1 MGSNL
6 PMPKKI
12 DYVLLISLLSLC
24 TFATLFI
31 FRTIDDN
38 SLTRWQWTFADADII
53 LIYPLFILGI
63 ILAYMT
69 SKISFPERILAP
81 FLFISSFFIT
91 ALFWQ
96 EPEVIVDASRYF
108 TQAKHLEMY
117 GIEYFFK
124 EWGQDISA
132 WTDLPL
138 IPFLYG
144 LIFKFF
150 GESRIYIQIAT
161 TTFFSATVTL
171 TYMIGKTLW
180 DQDIGFFAGVLLL
193 GIPYLFTQVP
203 IMLVDVPTMF
213 FFTLSIYACIKALD
227 RGGVK
232 MLAFSSITLFLAFF
246 SKYSTWLM
254 LSILAVILLV
264 YLKKDSK
271 KVLCRSAIITLI
283 SGFLIIA
290 AILSKYDVISEQ
302 IELLLNYQRPGLR
315 RWGES
320 FTSTFFFQIHPF
332 ITVAALYSTYVAF
345 KKKDLKYT
353 IISWMLLLVII
364 MQIKRIRY
372 IILVFPMLALMASYG
387 LQVIKNKEIKKF
399 IVACIVVS
407 SLVVVFR
414 AYLPF
419 VQSIST
425 VNLKNAGEFLN
436 SLDVE
441 NVEVFTLPQTH
452 SIINPAV
459 SVPILDLFTQ
469 KRVIYHYDL
478 NHFPPKEQIEKSSLK
493 FTWEYKNPKYYTSGN
508 HHPEWNTAVAIILSD
523 INQTLPKH
531 IEQKIKGYNISKVFK
546 TSEDVFRYK
555 TIVAVYQPK
564 QDDR

>member
-1 MGSNL
+1 
-6 PMPKKI
+6 MPRKI

-24 TFATLFI
+24 TFSILFI

-38 SLTRWQWTFADADII
+38 SLTRWPWTFANTDIT
-53 LIYPLFILGI
+53 LIFPLFILGL
-63 ILAYMT
+63 ILAYII
-69 SKISFPERILAP
+69 SKVSLPERIRVP
-81 FLFISSFFIT
+81 FLFLSSFFIS
-91 ALFWQ
+91 ALFWR
-96 EPEVIVDASRYF
+96 EPEVIVDVSRYF

-161 TTFFSATVTL
+161 TTFFSATITL

-180 DQDIGFFAGVLLL
+180 DRDIGFFAGALLL

-213 FFTLSIYACIKALD
+213 FFTLSIYTFIKALD
-227 RGGVK
+227 QGGVK
-232 MLAFSSITLFLAFF
+232 MLAFSSVTLFLAFF

-254 LSILAVILLV
+254 LSVLAVILLV

-271 KVLCRSAIITLI
+271 KVLCRGVIITLI
-283 SGFLIIA
+283 SGVLIVA
-290 AILSKYDVISEQ
+290 AILAKYDVISEQ
-302 IELLLNYQRPGLR
+302 IVLLFNYQRPGLR

-332 ITVAALYSTYVAF
+332 ITLAALYSMYVAF
-345 KKKDLKYT
+345 RKKDFKYT
-353 IISWMLLLVII
+353 IISWMLFLVII

-372 IILVFPMLALMASYG
+372 IIPVFPMLALMASYG
-387 LQVIKNKEIKKF
+387 LQVIKIKELKKF
-399 IVACIVVS
+399 IVAGIVIS
-407 SLVVVFR
+407 SLIVVFR

-441 NVEVFTLPQTH
+441 NVEVFTLPQIH
-452 SIINPAV
+452 SLINPAV

-478 NHFPPKEQIEKSSLK
+478 SHFPPKEQIEKSSLK
-493 FTWEYKNPKYYTSGN
+493 FTWEYKNPKYYTAGN
-508 HHPEWNTAVAIILSD
+508 HRSERNTAVAIILSD

-531 IEQKIKGYNISKVFK
+531 IEHKIKGYNISKVFK

-555 TIVAVYQPK
+555 VIVALYQLMEGNEEK
-564 QDDR
+564 